1 MPSRGEMR
9 KRNGYK
15 HQGTNLLT
23 AIVQD
28 IDNGVRAGR
37 KYHNIPDTTDKRS
50 NFEKYAKLKFPNA
63 FMVIY
68 YNHSGAEADRV
79 KLK

>member
-1 MPSRGEMR
+1 MASRGEMR
-9 KRNGYK
+9 RRNGYK

-28 IDNGVRAGR
+28 IDNGVRQGR
-37 KYHNIPDTTDKRS
+37 KYHNIPDSTHGRS
-50 NFEKYAKLKFPNA
+50 NFEAMARNKFPNA